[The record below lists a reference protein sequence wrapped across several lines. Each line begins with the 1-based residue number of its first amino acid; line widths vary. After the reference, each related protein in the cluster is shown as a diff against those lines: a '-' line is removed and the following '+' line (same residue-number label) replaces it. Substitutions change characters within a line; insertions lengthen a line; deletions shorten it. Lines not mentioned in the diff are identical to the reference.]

1 MKTPEQITDEANNNI
16 IVAAIKMMLI
26 DGKIDSRELAK
37 IKEIYELLF
46 GHQIRIEKVKE
57 LIFKVMAQDD
67 FGCEVSD
74 IANSISESIRG
85 KRSRQLATIA
95 LAEVMIADQRLHVD
109 EQELVIHITELWD
122 TEDILQDYLND
133 S

>member
-109 EQELVIHITELWD
+109 VQELVIHITELWD

>member
-1 MKTPEQITDEANNNI
+1 MKTPEQITEEANNNI

-37 IKEIYELLF
+37 IKEIYQLLF
-46 GHQIRIEKVKE
+46 GHQISSEKVKE

-85 KRSRQLATIA
+85 KRSRELATIA

-109 EQELVIHITELWD
+109 EQELVILITELWD
-122 TEDILQDYLND
+122 TEDIHQDYLND

>member
-67 FGCEVSD
+67 FGCEVSY

-95 LAEVMIADQRLHVD
+95 LAEVMIADESMRTFARFKQVVS
-109 EQELVIHITELWD
+109 E
-122 TEDILQDYLND
+122 
-133 S
+133 

>member
-1 MKTPEQITDEANNNI
+1 MKTPEQITEEANNNI

-37 IKEIYELLF
+37 IKEIYQLLF
-46 GHQIRIEKVKE
+46 GHQISSEKVKE

-85 KRSRQLATIA
+85 KRSRELATIA

>member
-1 MKTPEQITDEANNNI
+1 MKTPEQITAEANNNI
-16 IVAAIKMMLI
+16 IVAAVKMMLI

-37 IKEIYELLF
+37 IQEIYQLL
-46 GHQIRIEKVKE
+46 HSEKIKLEKVKE
-57 LIFKVMAQDD
+57 LIFKVMALED

-74 IANSISESIRG
+74 IANSISESIMG
-85 KRSRQLATIA
+85 KRSRELATIA
-95 LAEVMIADQRLHVD
+95 LAEVMIADQRLHDD
-109 EQELVIHITELWD
+109 EQELVTLITELWD

>member
-1 MKTPEQITDEANNNI
+1 MKTPEQITEEANNNI

-37 IKEIYELLF
+37 IKEIYQLLF
-46 GHQIRIEKVKE
+46 GHQISSEKVKE

-85 KRSRQLATIA
+85 KRSRELATIA

-109 EQELVIHITELWD
+109 EQELVILITELWD